1 MNKTVLK
8 ARYGSELRKNWIYH
22 NNDVSL
28 DDLISKMQ
36 RYFDIKEL
44 DGIKLKYRDE
54 EDDWITLVDDND
66 LSFALSTLEVLYI
79 EVFLDKLKTTKEEK
93 SSSDVK
99 VSESNT
105 DTTQKQ
111 LTGTKKQI
119 SIEQLTDI
127 PLNNDQVPPTL
138 HQNGGLHQPT
148 PYAGGGPPMQ
158 QPSYVGGGVMPP
170 PVVSSYCP
178 TPISQQVSG
187 GHHQPPVGGVLPPP
201 VSNYGP
207 PHTMQQ
213 LGRPPSQQLGAM
225 PQQPSYIGGVLPPP
239 QLSEQLTDIPL
250 DAGHIPPTQQI
261 GGMQHQLSYTSGGV
275 LPPVQQPSYVGGG
288 VVPPPIVSNYGPL
301 PNSQHMNLP
310 PTSHQMGLPPTS
322 QQPSGVHQPSYVGGA
337 LPPPPIVSSIGTHGT
352 SANPFSRQVR

>member
-66 LSFALSTLEVLYI
+66 LSFALSTLEILFI
-79 EVFLDKLKTTKEEK
+79 EVFLDKSKTTKEEK
-93 SSSDVK
+93 SSFDVK

-138 HQNGGLHQPT
+138 HQNGGVHQQT
-148 PYAGGGPPMQ
+148 PYAGGGPPIQ
-158 QPSYVGGGVMPP
+158 QPSYVGGVMPP
-170 PVVSSYCP
+170 PVVSSFCP

-187 GHHQPPVGGVLPPP
+187 GHHQPHVGGVLPPP

-213 LGRPPSQQLGAM
+213 VGRPPSQQLGGIQ
-225 PQQPSYIGGVLPPP
+225 QQPAYIGGALPPP

-250 DAGHIPPTQQI
+250 DAGHIPPTSQI
-261 GGMQHQLSYTSGGV
+261 GGMQHLSYTSGGV

-310 PTSHQMGLPPTS
+310 QQMGLPPTS
-322 QQPSGVHQPSYVGGA
+322 QQISGVHQPAYVGGA